1 MEVETIIEIYNKVNN
16 KDLILRR
23 HLEEV
28 PSIVKAMRYY
38 IIELWDKDT
47 KTLLIQTKEQG
58 QWVPERTQEI
68 ISKAEERFI
77 QGLLE
82 LGRS

>member
-38 IIELWDKDT
+38 IIELCDKDT

-77 QGLLE
+77 QSLFE
-82 LGRS
+82 MGRS

>member
-23 HLEEV
+23 YLEEV

-47 KTLLIQTKEQG
+47 KTLLLQTKEQG

-77 QGLLE
+77 QSLFE

>member
-23 HLEEV
+23 YLEEV

-77 QGLLE
+77 QSLFE